1 MDLSSKLI
9 NFVDHSVRSVLDDH
23 MPNSHEISLT
33 PFFAKLNRASHTKPQ
48 IMWFHARW
56 CGHCVRMEE
65 AWQEASDS
73 DVAEWHAI
81 DCTDDRTMA
90 VDMQVTSFPTIIK
103 FTRGRRVEYDGERSS
118 TDLRRFASS

>member
-1 MDLSSKLI
+1 M

-23 MPNSHEISLT
+23 MLKNEISLT
-33 PFFAKLNRASHTKPQ
+33 PFFAKLKHASHGKPQ
-48 IMWFHARW
+48 IMWFHANW
-56 CGHCVRMEE
+56 CGHCVRMKE

-73 DVAEWHAI
+73 SKDVAEWHAI

-90 VDMQVTSFPTIIK
+90 VEMQVTSFPTIIK
-103 FTRGRRVEYDGERSS
+103 FTKGRRVEYDGERSS